1 MKIKALAFAAIILAM
16 TACHK
21 RVNPF
26 FAEWDTP
33 YGIPPFE
40 TIRPADYL
48 PALRA
53 GIEQQNAEID
63 AITANPDTPTF
74 ENTIVPLELSGKIL
88 SKVVGV
94 FYNVTETDRTD
105 ELAAVEE
112 ELIPLMSEHEN
123 NISFNKALYNRI
135 AAVYNGDQS
144 GLTREQQ
151 MVLKKRYEA
160 FEREG
165 ITCPR
170 SSRRACARSMP
181 TWPPRRRRS
190 ATTSS
195 PSPMISW
202 TSSASAWPPIPTR

>member
-1 MKIKALAFAAIILAM
+1 MKRILSFAALILAM
-16 TACHK
+16 TACNT

-26 FAEWDTP
+26 LTEWDTP
-33 YGIPPFE
+33 YGIPPYE
-40 TIRPADYL
+40 QIQPSDYIPAVK
-48 PALRA
+48 A
-53 GIEQQNAEID
+53 GIEQQIAEID

-165 ITCPR
+165 IGLPEEQQ
-170 SSRRACARSMP
+170 ARLREINAAI
-181 TWPPRRRRS
+181 PPRRRRS
-190 ATTSS
+190 ATISSRSPTTS
-195 PSPMISW
+195 W
-202 TSSASAWPPIPTR
+202 RSSASA